1 MKRELKPKERE
12 CRKCGK
18 VKPLSQFNRLIR
30 GAHGVRAQCK
40 QCESDYR
47 SARGLNVPQE
57 PSRYEINADTIKNHM
72 YIHFGWWESVNTSI
86 ERDQRNRDVRKYY
99 KEEQQTNN
107 K

>member
-1 MKRELKPKERE
+1 
-12 CRKCGK
+12 
-18 VKPLSQFNRLIR
+18 
-30 GAHGVRAQCK
+30 
-40 QCESDYR
+40 
-47 SARGLNVPQE
+47 
-57 PSRYEINADTIKNHM
+57 M